1 MMKVL
6 IVDDQPELRHVLRIC
21 LSAVGVEILEA
32 GNGEKALAAI
42 KEHNPEIIIL
52 DVMLPDLSGIEVC
65 SRIRQTAPGATAYVI
80 MLSARTETTHRV
92 SGLESGADAYLTKPF
107 EPQEIMAQLRVG
119 IRAVENRKSFLT
131 DALTG
136 IFGRRAFD
144 TLLEQT
150 VARCHRHQ
158 VPLSLAMMDID
169 NFKSVNDTGGHSAGD
184 KVLREFA
191 ELLGQ
196 QARESD
202 LYFRWGGEE
211 FAWLLTD
218 TDITGARIAVE
229 RFREIV
235 SGREFSGIGNITVS
249 IGLVGLLNNEAV
261 SGLCARADELL
272 YQAKANG
279 RNRVECDLPQISAA
293 ARA

>member
-21 LSAVGVEILEA
+21 LSAVGLEILEA

-42 KEHNPEIIIL
+42 KEHSPEIIIL
-52 DVMLPDLSGIEVC
+52 DVMLPDLNGFEVC
-65 SRIRQTAPGATAYVI
+65 SRIRQTTPGTSAYVI

-131 DALTG
+131 DPLTG
-136 IFGRRAFD
+136 ILGRRAFD
-144 TLLEQT
+144 TLLDQSI
-150 VARCHRHQ
+150 ARCHRHQ
-158 VPLSLAMMDID
+158 VPLSLGMIDID
-169 NFKSVNDTGGHSAGD
+169 NFKTVNDTGGHSAGD

-191 ELLGQ
+191 GLLRQ
-196 QARESD
+196 EARDSD

-211 FAWLLTD
+211 FSWLFSD
-218 TDITGARIAVE
+218 TDLTGARIAAE
-229 RFREIV
+229 RFRELV
-235 SGREFSGIGNITVS
+235 AKREFSGIGNITVS
-249 IGLVGLLNNEAV
+249 IGLAALVAGEPGA
-261 SGLCARADELL
+261 SLCARADAAL
-272 YQAKANG
+272 YRAKTEG
-279 RNRVECDLPQISAA
+279 RNRIECDVPRAPAA